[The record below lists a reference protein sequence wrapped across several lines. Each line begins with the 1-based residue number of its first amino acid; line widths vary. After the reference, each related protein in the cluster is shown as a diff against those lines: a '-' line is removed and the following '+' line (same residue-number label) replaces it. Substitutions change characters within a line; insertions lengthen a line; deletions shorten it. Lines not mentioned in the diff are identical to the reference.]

1 MKKVGAL
8 MGAYMVSVEEKV
20 VVMNRQIVNSIYFP
34 ISSLTDLFLIEL
46 FMRAV
51 RPNSSFNFGS

>member
-1 MKKVGAL
+1 